1 MANDTP
7 SYQIPNGNDPTKPFT
22 FLNIHNTIKLTST
35 NYLSWK
41 IQMEA
46 ILIGHDLYKYV
57 DGSLSCPSPVVTTDT
72 IEKTNPEFLYWTR
85 QDKLLFGA
93 LVGTLSQTLVPLVSQ
108 AHTTKEM
115 WDILAKTYALPSR
128 GHIKQLKDQFNR
140 ITKGNRSITEFMQAI
155 KTCADQLAA
164 LGKKVEHEDLIDR
177 VLLGLDESYTSV
189 IEAVNGRDTPISFE
203 ELHEKLINRE
213 LTIQQNRQ
221 DSSMPA
227 TAFAVTT
234 RNHVFTRKF
243 PNATPPPPP
252 PFQNRYA
259 QSYRKPTPPQ
269 AHTAT
274 VQIPP
279 SSSTWLLDS
288 GASHHIT
295 TDLNNLALHT
305 PYDGTEELIIG
316 DGTAQSAYY
325 CLDPKTNKVYI
336 SRHVHFV
343 ESKFPFLDLTKPTPS
358 VPTLLEEWCPLSL
371 PISSSVTENS
381 SETILPSHSTPS
393 MDIVSQHSPISS
405 TNSQSQSIN
414 SPTNSNTS
422 PSISNEYTSASHS
435 PAISP
440 SSTPSVLHQP
450 SHNMTT
456 RLQNGIRKPITKL
469 NLNVQVASPEIEPK
483 SITQALKSPIWR
495 KAMDDEIAALVRN
508 KTWDL
513 VQPSTSQNVIGC
525 KWVFRIKRDKD
536 GKITKYKARLVAKGF
551 HQRPGLD
558 YNETFSPVV
567 KPTTV
572 RLILSL
578 AVSQGWSLRQ
588 LDINNAFLQ
597 GTLTD
602 EVYTMQ
608 PPGYKDSEYPK
619 LNKALYGLKQA
630 PRAWANMDES
640 KPVANSSCNSSSTVI
655 KRKGTSRPNSISCVN
670 WKPTILKSDQTRCCL
685 LYADW
690 ARDRDDYISTT
701 AYIVYLGKNPISWT
715 SKKQRTRA
723 RSSTEAEYRAV
734 ANATSELLWLRNLF
748 NELGL
753 QSTSTPVIYCDNAG
767 ATYVSA
773 NPVFHSKMKHLG
785 LDYHFV
791 RENVQ
796 SGKLRVTYISTN
808 DQLADALTRV
818 TYISTND
825 QLADALTK
833 PLPRSTF
840 TSVVHKIDMMSRI
853 IRRGFCTV
861 TPQPW
866 LFIGLGNPGEIYK
879 TTRQNVGFKMIDAFA
894 KSQGISMDTFH
905 FNALF
910 GKGFVG
916 RFPVLLAKPQTFMNL
931 SGECTGPLAAYYKVP
946 LNRVIV
952 FHDDMDLPSGVLH
965 LLPKGCRGKHGG
977 LKSVIR
983 HFGGNTEFARL
994 RIGVGRPPRRTDPKA
1009 FMLQNFNATAQG
1021 RIDYILQEG
1030 AYAMKEVVSQGLT
1043 EAARC
1048 LKNQQKINQ
1057 MWLDTM
1063 PV

>member
-57 DGSLSCPSPVVTTDT
+57 NGSLTCPSPVVTTDT

-93 LVGTLSQTLVPLVSQ
+93 LIGTLSQTLIPLVSQ

-140 ITKGNRSITEFMQAI
+140 TTKGNRSITEFMQAI

-213 LTIQQNRQ
+213 LAIQQNRQ

-227 TAFAVTT
+227 TVFAVTT
-234 RNHVFTRKF
+234 RNHGKNYGRSNVPDILPLPSNNFTKQTRPYLGKCQWCRQQGHVVSQCPVFTQKF

-269 AHTAT
+269 AHTAN

-316 DGTAQSAYY
+316 DGT
-325 CLDPKTNKVYI
+325 
-336 SRHVHFV
+336 
-343 ESKFPFLDLTKPTPS
+343 
-358 VPTLLEEWCPLSL
+358 
-371 PISSSVTENS
+371 VTENS

-440 SSTPSVLHQP
+440 SSTPPVLHQP

-551 HQRPGLD
+551 PQRPGLD

-567 KPTTV
+567 KPATV

-608 PPGYKDSEYPK
+608 PPGYKDSEYPNYVCK

-640 KPVANSSCNSSSTVI
+640 KPVATPLATHPPLSLKEKALQDPTQYRALIGSLQYLSLTRPYVAFSVNKLAQYMQRPTEDHMQALRRLLRYLSGSLHMGITLHKNSSLS
-655 KRKGTSRPNSISCVN
+655 
-670 WKPTILKSDQTRCCL
+670 LHAYSD
-685 LYADW
+685 ADW

-753 QSTSTPVIYCDNAG
+753 QSTSTPANFRPSPISLENAFDLFCKG
-767 ATYVSA
+767 SSHAGPVWDQILGYWKQSLEKPHKVLFMSA
-773 NPVFHSKMKHLG
+773 SSHLNGIDTKLGICGVGVPSGSWDKPLDPFDENEHQGPLLLCLEDANLITKEVCLDSSTSAKESG
-785 LDYHFV
+785 LVEYS
-791 RENVQ
+791 EAPTN
-796 SGKLRVTYISTN
+796 ISTDADTRASAVN
-808 DQLADALTRV
+808 FATEKLEKITSGSIADQSCESDE
-818 TYISTND
+818 N
-825 QLADALTK
+825 K
-833 PLPRSTF
+833 
-840 TSVVHKIDMMSRI
+840 
-853 IRRGFCTV
+853 
-861 TPQPW
+861 TP
-866 LFIGLGNPGEIYK
+866 EK
-879 TTRQNVGFKMIDAFA
+879 
-894 KSQGISMDTFH
+894 
-905 FNALF
+905 FNTL
-910 GKGFVG
+910 
-916 RFPVLLAKPQTFMNL
+916 
-931 SGECTGPLAAYYKVP
+931 
-946 LNRVIV
+946 
-952 FHDDMDLPSGVLH
+952 
-965 LLPKGCRGKHGG
+965 
-977 LKSVIR
+977 
-983 HFGGNTEFARL
+983 
-994 RIGVGRPPRRTDPKA
+994 
-1009 FMLQNFNATAQG
+1009 
-1021 RIDYILQEG
+1021 
-1030 AYAMKEVVSQGLT
+1030 
-1043 EAARC
+1043 
-1048 LKNQQKINQ
+1048 
-1057 MWLDTM
+1057 
-1063 PV
+1063 